1 MVTRRRLL
9 KTAGAALAASGVG
22 VPLSAANGGGVPL
35 SPGLP
40 AGLEGAALMEALPGK
55 QPLIKLS
62 YRPPN
67 YESPLEYFDT
77 PITPN
82 DRFYVRYH
90 LSDIPS
96 IDAKTYKI
104 AVGGD
109 GANIPRNA
117 AEKACYRG
125 LA

>member
-55 QPLIKLS
+55 HP
-62 YRPPN
+62 
-67 YESPLEYFDT
+67 
-77 PITPN
+77 
-82 DRFYVRYH
+82 
-90 LSDIPS
+90 
-96 IDAKTYKI
+96 
-104 AVGGD
+104 
-109 GANIPRNA
+109 
-117 AEKACYRG
+117 
-125 LA
+125 